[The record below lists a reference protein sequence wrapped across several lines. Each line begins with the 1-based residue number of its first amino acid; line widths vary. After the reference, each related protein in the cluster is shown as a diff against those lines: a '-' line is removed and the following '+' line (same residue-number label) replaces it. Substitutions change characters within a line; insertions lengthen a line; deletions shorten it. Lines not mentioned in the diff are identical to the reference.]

1 SNRPVSGVRG
11 IPFVIAGG
19 EVTSFH
25 LSVRSGSLIPRESP
39 AAAGVV
45 GTVPTGAGASAKFEF
60 DRGQRLMVRMTRTAA
75 TRAMTTQIPPWRMRS
90 IRSACPAAAV
100 TLPPRPGASPTSK
113 DSGASTSCSKSVPV
127 VGSMMS
133 LSDFGKRNMSNGEG
147 ARCRAPS
154 SEPHG
159 IRGSVVHVERPV
171 EERSHLATGDR
182 VVRAV
187 TIVGRRVAPAG
198 DVGVRDRVDGALVDV
213 AVIVDEPV
221 GAGSTQVEGP
231 LHERRHLRP
240 AQGRV

>member
-1 SNRPVSGVRG
+1 MGMHDVAEMDHKSVGVLVRQPRSHQEGVDVLGAVVVRPGDDARIVEPVGKGVESPSLRCRG

-100 TLPPRPGASPTSK
+100 ALPPRPGASPTSNV
-113 DSGASTSCSKSVPV
+113 SGAST
-127 VGSMMS
+127 
-133 LSDFGKRNMSNGEG
+133 
-147 ARCRAPS
+147 
-154 SEPHG
+154 
-159 IRGSVVHVERPV
+159 
-171 EERSHLATGDR
+171 
-182 VVRAV
+182 
-187 TIVGRRVAPAG
+187 
-198 DVGVRDRVDGALVDV
+198 
-213 AVIVDEPV
+213 
-221 GAGSTQVEGP
+221 
-231 LHERRHLRP
+231 
-240 AQGRV
+240 